1 MKKIKHITV
10 NLTTDEYNEIIF
22 IANKQSRTAANVAYM
37 LIKESLEKEILNAVN
52 IHNSGFNKLQ
62 LEK

>member
-1 MKKIKHITV
+1 MKKLRHITV
-10 NLTTDEYNEIIF
+10 NLTIDEYNEIIF

-37 LIKESLEKEILNAVN
+37 LIKESLENEILKAVN